1 MRRADPKRESFRPAL
16 RAATVRVMDDAR
28 ITGSSTA
35 APVTATVTVTAETAA
50 ALSRDGVACVPGVL
64 NPYQVAAAYDIRRFE
79 LAPGDAIF
87 FDFLTVSGAPGFPFD
102 SRRRVLSVRYLS
114 ADARHA
120 PRHWR
125 TSPLFDGLDAARNSR
140 TWSQTRR
147 ARGDGRRLTLITR
160 LPRRAHE
167 VLRPG

>member
-125 TSPLFDGLDAARNSR
+125 TSPLFDGLDAELP
-140 TWSQTRR
+140 
-147 ARGDGRRLTLITR
+147 DGAEMDHPLF
-160 LPRRAHE
+160 P
-167 VLRPG
+167 VVWPS